1 MKSSTS
7 SSSSLTISPMMVAL
21 NNQAQHAARV
31 MIQKKFQDLS
41 SLEDISTL
49 RNELQYKLTEADA
62 KLKSIVQGKLDS
74 LKRAVDL
81 MDESSCKLTEFITN
95 IDSIESKILL
105 TNTIISKYENI
116 KRIHYAKDNLS
127 KVIEQVKYVDNIP
140 NRVKELTRILNEMPE
155 KLKDVYLES
164 LKLQA
169 WRSALM
175 KELQVASSFPLR
187 CLLYFISPTSFL
199 LNRLHE

>member
-1 MKSSTS
+1 
-7 SSSSLTISPMMVAL
+7 MMASL
-21 NNQAQHAARV
+21 NNQAQHAARL

-41 SLEDISTL
+41 SLEDIATL
-49 RNELQYKLTEADA
+49 RNELQYKLTEADT

-175 KELQVASSFPLR
+175 KELQVTSLLTHSSPPPPLVV
-187 CLLYFISPTSFL
+187 FTS
-199 LNRLHE
+199 